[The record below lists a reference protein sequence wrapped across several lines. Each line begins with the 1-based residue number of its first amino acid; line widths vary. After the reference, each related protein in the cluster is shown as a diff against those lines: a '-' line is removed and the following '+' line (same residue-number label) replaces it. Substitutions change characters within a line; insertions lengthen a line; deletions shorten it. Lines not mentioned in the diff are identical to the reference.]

1 MESQIIMENVQL
13 KEGTF
18 YYELREKSKFDV
30 GLYNQFIYLLINS
43 IDSIDDETM
52 RCKLSLQMW
61 ELFFLISKSLIHHQ
75 NKFDIYKIKGIDNE
89 LISKIVNDMY
99 EIGNLISWK
108 KEINSNDYFVG

>member
-1 MESQIIMENVQL
+1 MNIQIITENVQL

-18 YYELREKSKFDV
+18 YYELKEKSNFDV

-43 IDSIDDETM
+43 SSSIDDENI
-52 RCKLSLQMW
+52 RCKFSFQMW
-61 ELFFLISKSLIHHQ
+61 EFFFLISISFISHQ

-89 LISKIVNDMY
+89 IISKITNDMY
-99 EIGNLISWK
+99 EIGNFISWK